1 MPTLTIKQ
9 AADRLGISEST
20 VRRHLR
26 ADQLKGH
33 QEPTPQGF
41 VWRVELPN
49 DEPSSETPSHAGSTE
64 LGSELEE
71 ALRETIRRQDAT
83 IEQLR
88 DQLQEQLN
96 QSQGGND
103 DAHGR
108 SFRPK
113 ADEGRFGSRC
123 HLNPEGAGPVASVG
137 HGDHSSRWA
146 IWAPTTPSLAPG
158 PAGR

>member
-49 DEPSSETPSHAGSTE
+49 DEPSSETPSHAVSTE

-71 ALRETIRRQDAT
+71 ALLETIRRQDAT

-88 DQLQEQLN
+88 DQLQEQLGAKDR
-96 QSQGGND
+96 QIEQLHVLLQQARAALPAPRD
-103 DAHGR
+103 GR
-108 SFRPK
+108 SWW
-113 ADEGRFGSRC
+113 RFWKR
-123 HLNPEGAGPVASVG
+123 
-137 HGDHSSRWA
+137 
-146 IWAPTTPSLAPG
+146 
-158 PAGR
+158 